1 MLTEFFPNE
10 KMLQYVKENCNKN
23 LDRRAAYHEKVCL
36 ARYFQRTWI
45 PFQSYQAWLNSMRM
59 HVLKSINIQ

>member
-10 KMLQYVKENCNKN
+10 KMWQYVRKYCIKN
-23 LDRRAAYHEKVCL
+23 RDDRRKSYHEKVCL

-45 PFQSYQAWLNSMRM
+45 PFPSHSAWKKSMQM
-59 HVLKSINIQ
+59 HALKAE